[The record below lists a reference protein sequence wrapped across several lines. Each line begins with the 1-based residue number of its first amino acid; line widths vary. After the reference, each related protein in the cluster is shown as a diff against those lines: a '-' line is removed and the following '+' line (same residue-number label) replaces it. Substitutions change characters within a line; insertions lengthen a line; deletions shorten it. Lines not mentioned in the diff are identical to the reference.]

1 MQLDFFNN
9 LLDNI
14 RENNVVKNFINEVSD
29 YLENLNKK
37 TSNQIDDILKQ
48 EGCIY
53 QVIDMGIDGAF
64 LQNVSNNKITYETDI
79 PKDDLKKIG
88 NDTVLKYEKNKYFIE
103 EELTQEFLDSLVG
116 IKEYGEI
123 QNSFV
128 KESNILKNDSNTKYK
143 IELKDKDICLLSY
156 ETDKTYTLK
165 VPKELIP
172 FWAKCGEILY
182 YENGNFNRV
191 L

>member
-1 MQLDFFNN
+1 LQLDFFNN

-14 RENNVVKNFINEVSD
+14 RENNVVKNFTNELSD
-29 YLENLNKK
+29 YLEKLNRK
-37 TSNQIDDILKQ
+37 TSHKKDNGLKQ

-79 PKDDLKKIG
+79 SKGVLNQIG
-88 NDTVLKYEKNKYFIE
+88 NDTVLKYEKNKYIIE
-103 EELTQEFLDSLVG
+103 DELTQEFLDNLVE
-116 IKEYGEI
+116 IKEYEEI
-123 QNSFV
+123 KNSFI
-128 KESNILKNDSNTKYK
+128 KESNILKNDPNTKYK
-143 IELKDKDICLLSY
+143 IELKNKEYSVLSY
-156 ETDKTYTLK
+156 ETDKKHTLK

-172 FWAKCGEILY
+172 FWAKCGENLY
-182 YENGNFNRV
+182 YQNGNFNRV